1 MNNPSMRYFP
11 EQDIIHLTITEEK
24 EADSVEISPNITAE
38 LNADGEVI
46 GVEIIKAS
54 LFLRDFIL
62 ESTQA
67 NLMRLKK
74 SAQRDETLNAR

>member
-1 MNNPSMRYFP
+1 MNNPSMHYFP

-54 LFLRDFIL
+54 QFLRDFIL

-67 NLMRLKK
+67 NLMRLKR
-74 SAQRDETLNAR
+74 STQAG